1 MMVILNFDMYINYL
15 PQISGKMV
23 YVFFFF
29 LTGSPSIMNTYSCI
43 RECSISQALVSQ
55 LISKYF
61 LIEMHGS

>member
-29 LTGSPSIMNTYSCI
+29 PYWVTFYHEYL
-43 RECSISQALVSQ
+43 
-55 LISKYF
+55 F
-61 LIEMHGS
+61 LH